1 MGTIE
6 VAKQLIS
13 AVVGGMTTYNQVIDK
28 VLMRLDRE
36 EHDLSCCQEY
46 MHLTPLINLLIC
58 ISTPCVCPLHNKIRR

>member
-36 EHDLSCCQEY
+36 EHDLSCMLSVIY
-46 MHLTPLINLLIC
+46 AFDSVH
-58 ISTPCVCPLHNKIRR
+58 